1 MAKENVHR
9 GHRQRLK
16 QRFLENGLNGFA
28 EHEIMELL
36 LYYAIP
42 VRDVNEI
49 AHNLINHFGSLQK
62 VLNADYETLK
72 DMDGLGEHS
81 AVLLKLMPALFERYI
96 TPEDSEKTALV
107 SGKLAC
113 EYFERKFLGETR
125 EKVKVLCVDDDLYPI
140 NCKTISEGSPDEV
153 LLTKRKI
160 VEFTFQNKSSR
171 IMLAHNHPNGMAIAS
186 YEDIV
191 FTKNISRSLREIGIE
206 LLDHII
212 VGNDR
217 AVSMSATGAYS
228 YDDEEMF

>member
-28 EHEIMELL
+28 EHEIIELL

-81 AVLLKLMPALFERYI
+81 AVLLKLMPALFEHR
-96 TPEDSEKTALV
+96 
-107 SGKLAC
+107 G
-113 EYFERKFLGETR
+113 
-125 EKVKVLCVDDDLYPI
+125 
-140 NCKTISEGSPDEV
+140 
-153 LLTKRKI
+153 
-160 VEFTFQNKSSR
+160 
-171 IMLAHNHPNGMAIAS
+171 
-186 YEDIV
+186 
-191 FTKNISRSLREIGIE
+191 
-206 LLDHII
+206 
-212 VGNDR
+212 
-217 AVSMSATGAYS
+217 
-228 YDDEEMF
+228 

>member
-1 MAKENVHR
+1 MAKENIHK

-16 QRFLENGLNGFA
+16 NKFLENGLSGFS
-28 EHEIMELL
+28 EHEIIELL

-42 VRDVNEI
+42 VKDVNEI
-49 AHNLINHFGSLQK
+49 AHNLINQFGSLQK

-72 DMDGLGEHS
+72 EVEGLGEHS
-81 AVLLKLMPALFERYI
+81 AILLKLMPALFEKYI
-96 TPEDSEKTALV
+96 SPDDGEKTALV

-113 EYFERKFLGETR
+113 EYFEMKFLGETR

-140 NCKTISEGSPDEV
+140 NCRTISDGAPDEV
-153 LLTKRKI
+153 SITKRKI

-191 FTKNISRSLREIGIE
+191 FTKNISRTLKDIGIE

-217 AVSMSATGAYS
+217 AVSMLSTGAYS
-228 YDDEEMF
+228 YDEEMF